1 MQAGMN
7 VKAVCERIIGQFHPQ
22 KVILFNIKHSPS
34 GSEKSFKLCVVID
47 TEDKIGVEKRI
58 YLDIDSEI
66 PFDVLIYTPQ
76 EWDTLMLQKHSFA
89 TRISQEGTLIYG
101 SDPKQGKI

>member
-1 MQAGMN
+1 MQAGIN
-7 VKAVCERIIGQFHPQ
+7 VKTVCEHIIGQFHPQ

-34 GSEKSFKLCVVID
+34 GSEKSFKLCVVVD
-47 TEDKIGVEKRI
+47 TADKISVEKRI

-76 EWDTLMLQKHSFA
+76 EWDSLMLQKHSFA
-89 TRISQEGTLIYG
+89 TRISQEGTFIYG
-101 SDPKQGKI
+101 SDPTQGKD